1 MLELYENIKK
11 LRIER
16 GLSQNELAKLAGYT
30 DRSSIA
36 KIEKGEVDLTQSKIM
51 AFATAL
57 RVDVGDL
64 MGATGE
70 YSQDDLKTI
79 GKLTSKDI
87 ELLNAYHSSSEETQS
102 IIRKILGI

>member
-11 LRIER
+11 IRIER
-16 GLSQNELAKLAGYT
+16 GLSQNELAKLTGYT

-36 KIEKGEVDLTQSKIM
+36 KIEKGEVDLTQSKIV

-57 RVDVGDL
+57 RVEVGEL
-64 MGATGE
+64 MGSTGE

-87 ELLNAYHSSSEETQS
+87 EMLNAYHSSSEETQS
-102 IIRKILGI
+102 IIRRILGI